1 MKEKYIC
8 DALEEIKDGY
18 LAEAL
23 LYPAILKRR
32 RIRRFTAAA
41 ACLVLLLA
49 GSFALPGVL
58 GSRLQNGSYSAPG
71 SPSPQPEGSAFFP
84 SESSEEETKSPQPD
98 VTVPSSGAQAS
109 GSAQTDGAGGAPEQ
123 TQLPPKIP
131 SDMNG
136 KDTGESSI
144 ENSGK
149 QICSDISGSSNT
161 VSTKL
166 TLDEAYADPD
176 FGSYMPASAPSGF
189 KAEAITRYTGDG
201 SNSLFATWLKGY
213 KELDWQIS
221 YLEEADSTRIVTP
234 EDTACYD
241 LTLYPIPWADS
252 IPENL
257 WNIVNDPIFRAKEL
271 TLDMVKARSYTVN
284 ETGDTDGYRMN
295 FSVLYEDTVVRII
308 SKGVSPEWIYE
319 QLTSLIEH

>member
-1 MKEKYIC
+1 MKEKYISY
-8 DALEEIKDGY
+8 ALEEIKDGY

-32 RIRRFTAAA
+32 RLRRYTAAA

-58 GSRLQNGSYSAPG
+58 SSRLQNGGNSAP
-71 SPSPQPEGSAFFP
+71 
-84 SESSEEETKSPQPD
+84 
-98 VTVPSSGAQAS
+98 
-109 GSAQTDGAGGAPEQ
+109 GSAQTDGTIGAPEQ
-123 TQLPPKIP
+123 TQLPPEIP
-131 SDMNG
+131 SDIND

-144 ENSGK
+144 ESSGK
-149 QICSDISGSSNT
+149 QTSSDTSGSSDA
-161 VSTKL
+161 VSTNL

-176 FGSYMPASAPSGF
+176 FGSYMPASSPSGF
-189 KAEAITRYTGDG
+189 KAEALTRYNGDG
-201 SNSLFATWLKGY
+201 RNYLSATWLNGY
-213 KELDWQIS
+213 KELYWQIS
-221 YLEEADSTRIVTP
+221 YLEETDSARIVAP

-241 LTLYPIPWADS
+241 LTLYSVPLADS

-257 WNIVNDPIFRAKEL
+257 WDIVNDPVFRAEEL
-271 TLDMVKARSYTVN
+271 TLDMVKARSYAVN
-284 ETGDTDGYRMN
+284 EAGDTDEYRMN

>member
-1 MKEKYIC
+1 MKEKYIS

-32 RIRRFTAAA
+32 RIRRLTAAA

-49 GSFALPGVL
+49 GSLALPDVL
-58 GSRLQNGSYSAPG
+58 SSRLPG
-71 SPSPQPEGSAFFP
+71 SPSPQPQGSAFFP
-84 SESSEEETKSPQPD
+84 SESSEGETESSQPL
-98 VTVPSSGAQAS
+98 VTVPSSGTQES
-109 GSAQTDGAGGAPEQ
+109 GSAQTDGTTGAPEQ
-123 TQLPPKIP
+123 TQLPSEIP
-131 SDMNG
+131 SDMND
-136 KDTGESSI
+136 KNTGESSI

-149 QICSDISGSSNT
+149 QTSSDISGSSDA
-161 VSTKL
+161 VSTNL

-176 FGSYMPASAPSGF
+176 FGSYMPASSPSGF
-189 KAEAITRYTGDG
+189 KAEALTRYNGDG
-201 SNSLFATWLKGY
+201 RNYLSATWLNGY
-213 KELDWQIS
+213 KELYWQIS
-221 YLEEADSTRIVTP
+221 YLEETDSARIVAP

-241 LTLYPIPWADS
+241 LTLYSVPLADS

-257 WNIVNDPIFRAKEL
+257 WDIVNDPVFRAKEL
-271 TLDMVKARSYTVN
+271 TLDMVKARSYAVN
-284 ETGDTDGYRMN
+284 EAGDTDEYRMN

-319 QLTSLIEH
+319 QLISLIEH

>member
-1 MKEKYIC
+1 MKEKYIS

-32 RIRRFTAAA
+32 RLRRYTAAA

-49 GSFALPGVL
+49 GGFALPGVL
-58 GSRLQNGSYSAPG
+58 SSRLQNGGNSAPG

-84 SESSEEETKSPQPD
+84 SEGSEEETKSPQPD
-98 VTVPSSGAQAS
+98 VTVPSSGAQES
-109 GSAQTDGAGGAPEQ
+109 GSAQTDGTIGASEQ
-123 TQLPPKIP
+123 TQLPPEIP
-131 SDMNG
+131 SDMND

-149 QICSDISGSSNT
+149 QTSSDTSGSSDA
-161 VSTKL
+161 VSTNL

-176 FGSYMPASAPSGF
+176 FGSYMPASSPSGF
-189 KAEAITRYTGDG
+189 KAEALTRYNGDG
-201 SNSLFATWLKGY
+201 RNYLSATWLNGY
-213 KELDWQIS
+213 KELYWQIS
-221 YLEEADSTRIVTP
+221 YLEETDSARIVAP

-241 LTLYPIPWADS
+241 LTLYSVPLADS

-257 WNIVNDPIFRAKEL
+257 WDIVNDPVFRAEEL
-271 TLDMVKARSYTVN
+271 TLDMVKARSYAVN
-284 ETGDTDGYRMN
+284 EAGDTDEYRMN